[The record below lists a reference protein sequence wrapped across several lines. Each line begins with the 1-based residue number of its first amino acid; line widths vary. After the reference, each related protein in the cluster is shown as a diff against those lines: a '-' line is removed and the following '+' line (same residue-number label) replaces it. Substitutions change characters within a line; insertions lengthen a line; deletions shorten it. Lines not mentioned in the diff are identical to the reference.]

1 MREREREEE
10 ERYKW
15 SLWDLSYTFM
25 CVFTLVQLLII
36 LMASACKFIPFLSLL
51 LLSPALVMSNKNL
64 DLWENEI
71 ILGKF
76 TDVWTIYCQPLLGNS
91 GVKTNSN
98 LREELLR
105 LEQVL
110 EDTKTVSSESPLYYS
125 HRFFYVLP
133 MSCSMCFHKY
143 LILYFLY
150 IIVKIPFE

>member
-1 MREREREEE
+1 
-10 ERYKW
+10 
-15 SLWDLSYTFM
+15 M

-36 LMASACKFIPFLSLL
+36 LMASACKFIPFLSHSCYFRQH
-51 LLSPALVMSNKNL
+51 LSCQIKIQIF
-64 DLWENEI
+64 EKNEI